1 MDLLFLWTH
10 AFTCFNVLVHVDS
23 QKTPEQREHENQVLQ
38 EMLDV
43 VDMRDSLVAF
53 LEEKRLKEVNDELL
67 GNSVL
72 EAKRHSIAASQVL
85 WDWDA
90 TNTCFFWTPQHLNR
104 VLHHKAPHL
113 LILVPLQT
121 YYDLLSFVENKKKK
135 LHDLFSI
142 QKNWTVTKGRQ
153 AARRTKSTIKSWL
166 MWSFIRRSYK
176 SQFSVLNHSF

>member
-1 MDLLFLWTH
+1 MWTYAHMHWRVSILL
-10 AFTCFNVLVHVDS
+10 CVDS
-23 QKTPEQREHENQVLQ
+23 EKTPEQREHENQVLQ

-72 EAKRHSIAASQVL
+72 EAKRHSIAASQML

-90 TNTCFFWTPQHLNR
+90 TNTRFYWTPQHLNR
-104 VLHHKAPHL
+104 VVHHKAPHL

-121 YYDLLSFVENKKKK
+121 FWDLLSFVENKRISFPYNK
-135 LHDLFSI
+135 
-142 QKNWTVTKGRQ
+142 TAR
-153 AARRTKSTIKSWL
+153 AARRTKSTVKSWL
-166 MWSFIRRSYK
+166 MWSFIRLSYK
-176 SQFSVLNHSF
+176 SQFSVLNHGFV